1 VPLHF
6 FRVTIH
12 LKNIIL
18 LFIGIIFFQCSSG
31 YRSKT
36 KNKPYEYGFVPK
48 TYEHVVKN
56 YEKYSHHFECR
67 KGETIAS
74 IGAGNGRQEIQI
86 SCFIDDIT
94 WYLEEIDSS
103 RLFQFDKV
111 LNYHEKLRSS
121 PIDAEFNLVLG
132 SEITTTLPI
141 GIFDRVIM
149 INVFHEIVN
158 REPLLMEFQ
167 KLLKPEGK
175 LVIMERMGNESG
187 QFHKDCKHPKLF
199 EPEFLSEMSEYGYKS
214 INQQVGEQMSA
225 LMFYTFKST
234 KN

>member
-1 VPLHF
+1 M
-6 FRVTIH
+6 TTH
-12 LKNIIL
+12 LRNIAL
-18 LFIGIIFFQCSSG
+18 LFIGLILFQCSSG
-31 YRSKT
+31 NRSKT

-48 TYEHVVKN
+48 SYEQVVKN
-56 YEKYSHHFECR
+56 YEKYSHHFQCR

-111 LNYHEKLRSS
+111 LNYHEKLRGSS
-121 PIDAEFNLVLG
+121 INAEFNLVLG
-132 SEITTTLPI
+132 NEITTTLPI

-149 INVFHEIVN
+149 SNVFHEIVN
-158 REPLLMEFQ
+158 REPLLKEIQ
-167 KLLKPEGK
+167 KLLKPDGK
-175 LVIMERMGNESG
+175 LVIMERMGDEPG

-199 EPEFLSEMSEYGYKS
+199 EPEFLSEMDGYGYKS
-214 INQQVGEQMSA
+214 LNQQVGEQMSA
-225 LMFYTFKST
+225 LMFYTFILT